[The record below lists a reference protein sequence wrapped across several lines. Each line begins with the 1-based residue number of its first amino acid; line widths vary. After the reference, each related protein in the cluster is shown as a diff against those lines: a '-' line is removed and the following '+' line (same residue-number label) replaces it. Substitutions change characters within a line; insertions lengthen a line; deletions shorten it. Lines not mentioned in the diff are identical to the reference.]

1 MPRNPPE
8 VYEFGGFTLDVGE
21 RRLACP
27 CCNGGSTGALPEKAF
42 RTLVHLV
49 RQRGA
54 LVTHDELLAEVWPGT
69 VVETNS
75 IGKAVHAIR
84 TCLGDTSREPR
95 FIQTVP
101 KHGYRFIAPTTGGVA
116 ARDASAARAPSRAR
130 SPAHDFYLRAK
141 IKSLDETLAST
152 RQAIELLEE
161 SLALEPL
168 SAPAWAQLARACNTR
183 AFKFSAA
190 DEASAWQE
198 RAEVALAKALDL
210 DPGLAEAHFARGL
223 IVWTQAKGF
232 PHEHAI
238 GAFLRALELDP
249 EADETHHQLSM
260 VLAHVGLLDQ
270 AEAHV
275 RAALRLNPNN
285 TMARFRVGVYAA
297 WQCRF
302 DDALATFKTVPSAA
316 SPMLIDRSRAEVL
329 VQLGRTAEARA
340 IVDAHLAAHPVDE
353 GGGFTSVAAVL
364 LALDG
369 RKHQAEEAMARAIA
383 IGKGFGHFHHAAYN
397 IATALVTLRRAD
409 EAIVWLEAAAD
420 DGFPCLPL
428 FEGDPNLKPLRAHP
442 RFAALLGNLQRRR
455 EGYLKIAA

>member
-8 VYEFGGFTLDVGE
+8 IYEFGGFELDVGE

-27 CCNGGSTGALPEKAF
+27 CCNGGFTGTLPEKAF

-49 RQRGA
+49 RHRGG

-69 VVETNS
+69 VVEKNN
-75 IGKAVHAIR
+75 IGKAIHAIR
-84 TCLGDTSREPR
+84 TCLRDTGCEPR

-101 KHGYRFIAPTTGGVA
+101 KHGYRFIAPATVCA
-116 ARDASAARAPSRAR
+116 AELDASAIRAPSRAR
-130 SPAHDFYLRAK
+130 SPAYDLYLRAK
-141 IKSLDETLAST
+141 VKLLGETLAST
-152 RQAIELLEE
+152 REAIELLEQA
-161 SLALEPL
+161 LALDPL
-168 SAPAWAQLARACNTR
+168 FAPTWAQLARACSTR

-223 IVWTQAKGF
+223 IVWTRAKGF

-238 GAFLRALELDP
+238 RAFRRALELDP

-260 VLAHVGLLDQ
+260 VLAHVGLLDEAQ
-270 AEAHV
+270 AHV

-302 DDALATFKTVPSAA
+302 EDALATFKTVPSAA

-353 GGGFTSVAAVL
+353 GGSFTSVAALL
-364 LALDG
+364 LALEG
-369 RKHQAEEAMARAIA
+369 REHRADEAIA
-383 IGKGFGHFHHAAYN
+383 HAVAIGQGYGHFHHTAYN
-397 IATALVTLRRAD
+397 IAAALAALRRAD
-409 EAIVWLEAAAD
+409 EAIAWLEAATD

-428 FEGDPNLKPLRAHP
+428 FAGDPNLQPLRAHP
-442 RFAALLGNLQRRR
+442 RFATLLANLQRRR
-455 EGYLKIAA
+455 EAFREIGA